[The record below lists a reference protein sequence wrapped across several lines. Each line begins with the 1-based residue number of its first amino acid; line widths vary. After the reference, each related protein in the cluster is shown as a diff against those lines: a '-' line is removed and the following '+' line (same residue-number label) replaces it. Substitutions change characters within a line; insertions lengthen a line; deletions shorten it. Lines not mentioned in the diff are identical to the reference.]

1 LPSKDGADGTEGYGV
16 MAGRLR
22 IVNCVEEF
30 WNQFMPAMHAMQT
43 MLGKWLTQI
52 GSNAQCLSTH
62 LPAGIAQ
69 FTCRLHGIELVI
81 DDNAPFYSKR
91 LGKCRLPRCDRG
103 NNVSGRD
110 RALQIG
116 KQEGLDPIRIVNG
129 SRCGVGFETEGMGI

>member
-62 LPAGIAQ
+62 CRWHRAVHLPTFMA
-69 FTCRLHGIELVI
+69 
-81 DDNAPFYSKR
+81 S
-91 LGKCRLPRCDRG
+91 
-103 NNVSGRD
+103 SW
-110 RALQIG
+110 
-116 KQEGLDPIRIVNG
+116 
-129 SRCGVGFETEGMGI
+129 